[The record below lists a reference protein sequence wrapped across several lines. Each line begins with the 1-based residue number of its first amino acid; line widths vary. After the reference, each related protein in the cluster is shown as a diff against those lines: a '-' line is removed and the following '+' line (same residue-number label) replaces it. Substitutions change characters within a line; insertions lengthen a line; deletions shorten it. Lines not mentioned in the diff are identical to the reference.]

1 MPSPDTKTVN
11 GEKVMWYV
19 IYTGFDYGTSEG
31 GYSPH
36 TATIGC
42 APINLA
48 EQLVAFSGLYSAEKW
63 EAQTTLQRPACFA
76 QASCRSSIRV
86 TEQ

>member
-1 MPSPDTKTVN
+1 MAK
-11 GEKVMWYV
+11 KYV
-19 IYTGFDYGTSEG
+19 VCDLHGLRLRHIEG

-63 EAQTTLQRPACFA
+63 ESADDLTKAGMLC
-76 QASCRSSIRV
+76 ASIVQELNSGNG
-86 TEQ
+86 